1 MKKYITFGSEALTQI
16 AKGVEILAK
25 TVGSTLGPG
34 GRNVIF
40 ENLGFPLVTKDGVT
54 VASQIELK
62 DKLQNIGAQ
71 MVKQVAKKTCD
82 DAGDGPQP
90 LWSRILTP
98 TGWMKMGDIKV
109 GDTICGTNGSTQTV
123 IGVYPKGEKEI
134 YKMVFANKR
143 VVECCED
150 HLWSYTNPSGRVRT
164 RTVKE
169 MMKDYKKP
177 NNDGSYTFKYYVPNT
192 VVEFAEQKLPL
203 DPYLVGVLIGDGSIS
218 EARNTEL
225 NIGYK
230 KKHIIDKLVL
240 PEGISLNVSD
250 VSSKNCYRIKIV
262 GMDKDGR
269 TIRKYLEEIGLQG
282 KTTSDKFIPKMYL
295 YNTVENRKKLLQGLI
310 DTDGHVNKRG
320 LFEFSTINEQ
330 LADDYCE
337 LMWGLGRITEKS
349 LRERKEGC
357 GSFSNKP
364 IYRMYERSGYN
375 RGVKLI
381 DIIPTGEKTEMQCIK
396 VSNDDELYI
405 TDNYIVTHNTTSSVV
420 LANAIVQEGLKVLS
434 TGVNPIDVQRGILKA
449 IEAVV
454 EYIEKNIKIDVE
466 DDVKKIQQ
474 IAKVSANWDEELAD
488 VIANSITEVGINGAI
503 RLDENR
509 GYQTKYTIVD
519 GLQFERGY
527 VTAYFINNQA
537 KQVCEMENPY
547 VLFYAGELR
556 DPEALLPILKE
567 AKREKKNLFIVAEK
581 YEEDVLKQLALSKSR
596 SGVSVCAIKAP
607 HYKDMCYDSLHDI
620 SILMGGTFLDPNDP
634 NCINLEDVRLKHC
647 GRCEKVTC
655 SLQRTSFVG
664 FGNYHDE
671 ATKTA
676 WKERLDVRIKE
687 IEELSKDE
695 TADKL
700 PRENAKLRLKQINAK
715 AAIISIG
722 ASSEVEYNEKLD
734 RADDALRATRCAM
747 TEGVV
752 PGAGYCYL
760 KSTKCDG
767 LMKLLDSDVVGEQ
780 VGAKIIQKVLTVP
793 FKKLLTNAGM
803 EDEIGGIM
811 AKVISGNKGYNLK
824 TRKFEDLVDSG
835 VLDPWMV
842 TKSALRNAGSV
853 AGLILTSEAIVSD
866 EEELKTI
873 DVSEKLPTL

>member
-1 MKKYITFGSEALTQI
+1 MKKNITFGSEALTQV

-40 ENLGFPLVTKDGVT
+40 ENLGFPMVTKDGVT

-82 DAGDGPQP
+82 DAGDG
-90 LWSRILTP
+90 
-98 TGWMKMGDIKV
+98 
-109 GDTICGTNGSTQTV
+109 
-123 IGVYPKGEKEI
+123 
-134 YKMVFANKR
+134 
-143 VVECCED
+143 
-150 HLWSYTNPSGRVRT
+150 
-164 RTVKE
+164 
-169 MMKDYKKP
+169 
-177 NNDGSYTFKYYVPNT
+177 
-192 VVEFAEQKLPL
+192 
-203 DPYLVGVLIGDGSIS
+203 
-218 EARNTEL
+218 
-225 NIGYK
+225 
-230 KKHIIDKLVL
+230 
-240 PEGISLNVSD
+240 
-250 VSSKNCYRIKIV
+250 
-262 GMDKDGR
+262 
-269 TIRKYLEEIGLQG
+269 
-282 KTTSDKFIPKMYL
+282 
-295 YNTVENRKKLLQGLI
+295 
-310 DTDGHVNKRG
+310 
-320 LFEFSTINEQ
+320 
-330 LADDYCE
+330 
-337 LMWGLGRITEKS
+337 
-349 LRERKEGC
+349 
-357 GSFSNKP
+357 
-364 IYRMYERSGYN
+364 
-375 RGVKLI
+375 
-381 DIIPTGEKTEMQCIK
+381 
-396 VSNDDELYI
+396 
-405 TDNYIVTHNTTSSVV
+405 TTSSVV

-454 EYIEKNIKIDVE
+454 EYIEKNIKMDVE
-466 DDVKKIQQ
+466 EDVIKIQQ
-474 IAKVSANWDEELAD
+474 IAKVSANWDDELSE
-488 VIANSITEVGINGAI
+488 VIANSIIEVGINGAI

-519 GLQFERGY
+519 GLQFDRGY
-527 VTAYFINNQA
+527 VTSHFINNQA
-537 KQVCEMENPY
+537 KQVCEMDNPY
-547 VLFYAGELR
+547 VMFYAGELR

-567 AKREKKNLFIVAEK
+567 AKRDKHNLFIVAEK
-581 YEEDVLKQLALSKSR
+581 FEEDVLRQLAMSKTR

-620 SILMGGTFLDPNDP
+620 SVLMGGTCIDPLNP
-634 NCINLEDVRLKHC
+634 ECIKLEDVRLKHC

-664 FGNYHDE
+664 FGNYSNVEQRE
-671 ATKTA
+671 AWSA
-676 WKERLDVRIKE
+676 RLVNRIKE

-722 ASSEVEYNEKLD
+722 ASSEIEYQEKLD

-752 PGAGYCYL
+752 PGAGYSYL
-760 KSTKCDG
+760 KSTKCEG
-767 LMKLLDSDVVGEQ
+767 LTKLLNSSNVGEQ

-811 AKVISGNKGYNLK
+811 SKVINGNKGFNLK
-824 TRKFEDLVDSG
+824 TKKFEDLIESG

-853 AGLILTSEAIVSD
+853 AGMLLTSEAIVSD
-866 EEELKTI
+866 DEEMKTV

>member
-1 MKKYITFGSEALTQI
+1 MKKSITFGSEALTQI

-54 VASQIELK
+54 VASQIELSN
-62 DKLQNIGAQ
+62 KLQNIGAQ

-82 DAGDGPQP
+82 DAGDG
-90 LWSRILTP
+90 
-98 TGWMKMGDIKV
+98 
-109 GDTICGTNGSTQTV
+109 
-123 IGVYPKGEKEI
+123 
-134 YKMVFANKR
+134 
-143 VVECCED
+143 
-150 HLWSYTNPSGRVRT
+150 
-164 RTVKE
+164 
-169 MMKDYKKP
+169 
-177 NNDGSYTFKYYVPNT
+177 
-192 VVEFAEQKLPL
+192 
-203 DPYLVGVLIGDGSIS
+203 
-218 EARNTEL
+218 
-225 NIGYK
+225 
-230 KKHIIDKLVL
+230 
-240 PEGISLNVSD
+240 
-250 VSSKNCYRIKIV
+250 
-262 GMDKDGR
+262 
-269 TIRKYLEEIGLQG
+269 
-282 KTTSDKFIPKMYL
+282 
-295 YNTVENRKKLLQGLI
+295 
-310 DTDGHVNKRG
+310 
-320 LFEFSTINEQ
+320 
-330 LADDYCE
+330 
-337 LMWGLGRITEKS
+337 
-349 LRERKEGC
+349 
-357 GSFSNKP
+357 
-364 IYRMYERSGYN
+364 
-375 RGVKLI
+375 
-381 DIIPTGEKTEMQCIK
+381 
-396 VSNDDELYI
+396 
-405 TDNYIVTHNTTSSVV
+405 TTSSVV

-434 TGVNPIDVQRGILKA
+434 TGVNPIEVQRGIIKA
-449 IEAVV
+449 IDVV
-454 EYIEKNIKIDVE
+454 VDYIEKNIKLNVE
-466 DDVKKIQQ
+466 DDINKIQQ
-474 IAKVSANWDEELAD
+474 IAKVSANWDDELAE

-519 GLQFERGY
+519 GLQFDRGY
-527 VTAYFINNQA
+527 VTSYFINNQA
-537 KQVCEMENPY
+537 KQICEMDKPY
-547 VLFYAGELR
+547 VMFYAGELR

-567 AKREKKNLFIVAEK
+567 AKREKSNLFIVAER
-581 YEEDVLKQLALSKSR
+581 YEEDVLRQLAMSKAK

-607 HYKDMCYDSLHDI
+607 HYKDMCYDSLQDI
-620 SILMGGTFLDPNDP
+620 SVLMGGTFIDPNNPDS
-634 NCINLEDVRLKHC
+634 ISLEDVRLKHC

-664 FGNYHDE
+664 FGDYPDAAQRE
-671 ATKTA
+671 V
-676 WKERLDVRIKE
+676 WKSNLDARIKE

-760 KSTKCDG
+760 KATKCDG
-767 LMKLLDSDVVGEQ
+767 LLKLLSSSNVGEQ

-811 AKVISGNKGYNLK
+811 SKVISGNKGYNLK
-824 TRKFEDLVDSG
+824 TRKFEDLVESG

-853 AGLILTSEAIVSD
+853 AGMILTSEAIVSD
-866 EEELKTI
+866 EDELKAI
-873 DVSEKLPTL
+873 DVSEKLPTM

>member
-1 MKKYITFGSEALTQI
+1 MKKNITFGSEALTQI

-82 DAGDGPQP
+82 DAGDG
-90 LWSRILTP
+90 
-98 TGWMKMGDIKV
+98 
-109 GDTICGTNGSTQTV
+109 
-123 IGVYPKGEKEI
+123 
-134 YKMVFANKR
+134 
-143 VVECCED
+143 
-150 HLWSYTNPSGRVRT
+150 
-164 RTVKE
+164 
-169 MMKDYKKP
+169 
-177 NNDGSYTFKYYVPNT
+177 
-192 VVEFAEQKLPL
+192 
-203 DPYLVGVLIGDGSIS
+203 
-218 EARNTEL
+218 
-225 NIGYK
+225 
-230 KKHIIDKLVL
+230 
-240 PEGISLNVSD
+240 
-250 VSSKNCYRIKIV
+250 
-262 GMDKDGR
+262 
-269 TIRKYLEEIGLQG
+269 
-282 KTTSDKFIPKMYL
+282 
-295 YNTVENRKKLLQGLI
+295 
-310 DTDGHVNKRG
+310 
-320 LFEFSTINEQ
+320 
-330 LADDYCE
+330 
-337 LMWGLGRITEKS
+337 
-349 LRERKEGC
+349 
-357 GSFSNKP
+357 
-364 IYRMYERSGYN
+364 
-375 RGVKLI
+375 
-381 DIIPTGEKTEMQCIK
+381 
-396 VSNDDELYI
+396 
-405 TDNYIVTHNTTSSVV
+405 TTSSVV

-454 EYIEKNIKIDVE
+454 DFIEKNIKIDVE

-519 GLQFERGY
+519 GLQFDRGY

-607 HYKDMCYDSLHDI
+607 HYKDMCNDSLHDI

-634 NCINLEDVRLKHC
+634 NCINLEDIRLKHC

-664 FGNYHDE
+664 FGNYPDV

-676 WKERLDVRIKE
+676 WKERLDVRVKE

-700 PRENAKLRLKQINAK
+700 PHRSRHW
-715 AAIISIG
+715 
-722 ASSEVEYNEKLD
+722 
-734 RADDALRATRCAM
+734 R
-747 TEGVV
+747 
-752 PGAGYCYL
+752 
-760 KSTKCDG
+760 KSQG
-767 LMKLLDSDVVGEQ
+767 
-780 VGAKIIQKVLTVP
+780 
-793 FKKLLTNAGM
+793 
-803 EDEIGGIM
+803 
-811 AKVISGNKGYNLK
+811 
-824 TRKFEDLVDSG
+824 
-835 VLDPWMV
+835 
-842 TKSALRNAGSV
+842 
-853 AGLILTSEAIVSD
+853 
-866 EEELKTI
+866 
-873 DVSEKLPTL
+873 PTCPR

>member
-1 MKKYITFGSEALTQI
+1 MKKSIKFGSEALTQI

-54 VASQIELK
+54 VASQIELS

-82 DAGDGPQP
+82 DAGDG
-90 LWSRILTP
+90 
-98 TGWMKMGDIKV
+98 
-109 GDTICGTNGSTQTV
+109 
-123 IGVYPKGEKEI
+123 
-134 YKMVFANKR
+134 
-143 VVECCED
+143 
-150 HLWSYTNPSGRVRT
+150 
-164 RTVKE
+164 
-169 MMKDYKKP
+169 
-177 NNDGSYTFKYYVPNT
+177 
-192 VVEFAEQKLPL
+192 
-203 DPYLVGVLIGDGSIS
+203 
-218 EARNTEL
+218 
-225 NIGYK
+225 
-230 KKHIIDKLVL
+230 
-240 PEGISLNVSD
+240 
-250 VSSKNCYRIKIV
+250 
-262 GMDKDGR
+262 
-269 TIRKYLEEIGLQG
+269 
-282 KTTSDKFIPKMYL
+282 
-295 YNTVENRKKLLQGLI
+295 
-310 DTDGHVNKRG
+310 
-320 LFEFSTINEQ
+320 
-330 LADDYCE
+330 
-337 LMWGLGRITEKS
+337 
-349 LRERKEGC
+349 
-357 GSFSNKP
+357 
-364 IYRMYERSGYN
+364 
-375 RGVKLI
+375 
-381 DIIPTGEKTEMQCIK
+381 
-396 VSNDDELYI
+396 
-405 TDNYIVTHNTTSSVV
+405 TTSSVV

-434 TGVNPIDVQRGILKA
+434 TGVNPIEVQRGITKA

-454 EYIEKNIKIDVE
+454 EYIEKNIKMEVE
-466 DDVKKIQQ
+466 DDVMKIMQ
-474 IAKVSANWDEELAD
+474 IAKVSANWDEELAE
-488 VIANSITEVGINGAI
+488 VIASSITEVGINGAI

-519 GLQFERGY
+519 GLQFDRGY

-537 KQVCEMENPY
+537 KQICEMDKPY
-547 VLFYAGELR
+547 VMFYAGELK

-567 AKREKKNLFIVAEK
+567 AKREKANLFIVAERF
-581 YEEDVLKQLALSKSR
+581 EEDVLRQLAMSKAK

-607 HYKDMCYDSLHDI
+607 HYKDMCYDSLQDI
-620 SILMGGTFLDPNDP
+620 SVLMGGTFIDTNNPES
-634 NCINLEDVRLKHC
+634 ISLEDVRLKHC
-647 GRCEKVTC
+647 GRCDKVTC

-664 FGNYHDE
+664 FGNYPDAAQRE
-671 ATKTA
+671 A
-676 WKERLDVRIKE
+676 WKVRLDARIKE

-760 KSTKCDG
+760 KATKCDG
-767 LMKLLDSDVVGEQ
+767 LMKLLSSSVVGEQ

-811 AKVISGNKGYNLK
+811 SKVIGGNKGYNLK
-824 TRKFEDLVDSG
+824 TRKFEDLVESG

-853 AGLILTSEAIVSD
+853 AGMILTSEAIVSD
-866 EEELKTI
+866 DDELKTI
-873 DVSEKLPTL
+873 DVSEKIPTM

>member
-1 MKKYITFGSEALTQI
+1 MKKSIKFGSEALTQI

-54 VASQIELK
+54 VASQIELS

-82 DAGDGPQP
+82 DAGDG
-90 LWSRILTP
+90 
-98 TGWMKMGDIKV
+98 
-109 GDTICGTNGSTQTV
+109 
-123 IGVYPKGEKEI
+123 
-134 YKMVFANKR
+134 
-143 VVECCED
+143 
-150 HLWSYTNPSGRVRT
+150 
-164 RTVKE
+164 
-169 MMKDYKKP
+169 
-177 NNDGSYTFKYYVPNT
+177 
-192 VVEFAEQKLPL
+192 
-203 DPYLVGVLIGDGSIS
+203 
-218 EARNTEL
+218 
-225 NIGYK
+225 
-230 KKHIIDKLVL
+230 
-240 PEGISLNVSD
+240 
-250 VSSKNCYRIKIV
+250 
-262 GMDKDGR
+262 
-269 TIRKYLEEIGLQG
+269 
-282 KTTSDKFIPKMYL
+282 
-295 YNTVENRKKLLQGLI
+295 
-310 DTDGHVNKRG
+310 
-320 LFEFSTINEQ
+320 
-330 LADDYCE
+330 
-337 LMWGLGRITEKS
+337 
-349 LRERKEGC
+349 
-357 GSFSNKP
+357 
-364 IYRMYERSGYN
+364 
-375 RGVKLI
+375 
-381 DIIPTGEKTEMQCIK
+381 
-396 VSNDDELYI
+396 
-405 TDNYIVTHNTTSSVV
+405 TTSSVV

-434 TGVNPIDVQRGILKA
+434 TGVNPIEVQRGITKA

-454 EYIEKNIKIDVE
+454 EYIEKNIKMEVE
-466 DDVKKIQQ
+466 DDVMKIMQ
-474 IAKVSANWDEELAD
+474 IAKVSANWDEELAE
-488 VIANSITEVGINGAI
+488 VIASSITEVGINGAI

-519 GLQFERGY
+519 GLQFDRGY

-537 KQVCEMENPY
+537 KQICEMDKPY
-547 VLFYAGELR
+547 VMFYAGELK

-567 AKREKKNLFIVAEK
+567 AKREKANLFIVAERF
-581 YEEDVLKQLALSKSR
+581 EEDVLRQLAMSKAK

-607 HYKDMCYDSLHDI
+607 HYKDMCYESLQDI
-620 SILMGGTFLDPNDP
+620 SVLMGGTFIDTNNPES
-634 NCINLEDVRLKHC
+634 ISLEDVRLKHC
-647 GRCEKVTC
+647 GRCDKVTC

-664 FGNYHDE
+664 FGNYPDAAQRE
-671 ATKTA
+671 A
-676 WKERLDVRIKE
+676 WKVRLDARIKE

-760 KSTKCDG
+760 KATKCDG
-767 LMKLLDSDVVGEQ
+767 LAKLLSSPIVGEQ
-780 VGAKIIQKVLTVP
+780 VGAKIVQKVLTVP

-811 AKVISGNKGYNLK
+811 SKVISGNKGYNLK
-824 TRKFEDLVDSG
+824 TRKFEDLVESG

-873 DVSEKLPTL
+873 DVSEKIPTM

>member
-1 MKKYITFGSEALTQI
+1 MKKSIKFGSEALTQV

-54 VASQIELK
+54 VASQIELS

-82 DAGDGPQP
+82 DAGDG
-90 LWSRILTP
+90 
-98 TGWMKMGDIKV
+98 
-109 GDTICGTNGSTQTV
+109 
-123 IGVYPKGEKEI
+123 
-134 YKMVFANKR
+134 
-143 VVECCED
+143 
-150 HLWSYTNPSGRVRT
+150 
-164 RTVKE
+164 
-169 MMKDYKKP
+169 
-177 NNDGSYTFKYYVPNT
+177 
-192 VVEFAEQKLPL
+192 
-203 DPYLVGVLIGDGSIS
+203 
-218 EARNTEL
+218 
-225 NIGYK
+225 
-230 KKHIIDKLVL
+230 
-240 PEGISLNVSD
+240 
-250 VSSKNCYRIKIV
+250 
-262 GMDKDGR
+262 
-269 TIRKYLEEIGLQG
+269 
-282 KTTSDKFIPKMYL
+282 
-295 YNTVENRKKLLQGLI
+295 
-310 DTDGHVNKRG
+310 
-320 LFEFSTINEQ
+320 
-330 LADDYCE
+330 
-337 LMWGLGRITEKS
+337 
-349 LRERKEGC
+349 
-357 GSFSNKP
+357 
-364 IYRMYERSGYN
+364 
-375 RGVKLI
+375 
-381 DIIPTGEKTEMQCIK
+381 
-396 VSNDDELYI
+396 
-405 TDNYIVTHNTTSSVV
+405 TTSSVV

-434 TGVNPIDVQRGILKA
+434 TGVNPIEVQRGITKA

-454 EYIEKNIKIDVE
+454 DFIEKNIKMDVE
-466 DDVKKIQQ
+466 DDVNKIQQ
-474 IAKVSANWDEELAD
+474 IAKVSANWDDELAE
-488 VIANSITEVGINGAI
+488 VIASSITEVGINGAI

-519 GLQFERGY
+519 GLQFDRGY

-537 KQVCEMENPY
+537 KQICEMDKPY
-547 VLFYAGELR
+547 VMFYAGELK

-567 AKREKKNLFIVAEK
+567 TKREKVNLFIIAEK
-581 YEEDVLKQLALSKSR
+581 FEEDVLRQLAMSKSR

-620 SILMGGTFLDPNDP
+620 SVLMGGTFIDPNNP
-634 NCINLEDVRLKHC
+634 ESISLEDVRLKHC

-664 FGNYHDE
+664 FGNYPD
-671 ATKTA
+671 ATQREV
-676 WKERLDVRIKE
+676 WKSNLDARIKE

-695 TADKL
+695 EADKL

-760 KSTKCDG
+760 KATKCDG
-767 LMKLLDSDVVGEQ
+767 LMKLLSSSVVGEQ

-811 AKVISGNKGYNLK
+811 SKVIGGNKGYNLK
-824 TRKFEDLVDSG
+824 TRKFEDLVESG

-853 AGLILTSEAIVSD
+853 AGMILTSEAIVSD
-866 EEELKTI
+866 DDELKTI
-873 DVSEKLPTL
+873 DVSEKIPTM

>member
-1 MKKYITFGSEALTQI
+1 
-16 AKGVEILAK
+16 
-25 TVGSTLGPG
+25 
-34 GRNVIF
+34 
-40 ENLGFPLVTKDGVT
+40 
-54 VASQIELK
+54 
-62 DKLQNIGAQ
+62 

-82 DAGDGPQP
+82 DAGDG
-90 LWSRILTP
+90 
-98 TGWMKMGDIKV
+98 
-109 GDTICGTNGSTQTV
+109 
-123 IGVYPKGEKEI
+123 
-134 YKMVFANKR
+134 
-143 VVECCED
+143 
-150 HLWSYTNPSGRVRT
+150 
-164 RTVKE
+164 
-169 MMKDYKKP
+169 
-177 NNDGSYTFKYYVPNT
+177 
-192 VVEFAEQKLPL
+192 
-203 DPYLVGVLIGDGSIS
+203 
-218 EARNTEL
+218 
-225 NIGYK
+225 
-230 KKHIIDKLVL
+230 
-240 PEGISLNVSD
+240 
-250 VSSKNCYRIKIV
+250 
-262 GMDKDGR
+262 
-269 TIRKYLEEIGLQG
+269 
-282 KTTSDKFIPKMYL
+282 
-295 YNTVENRKKLLQGLI
+295 
-310 DTDGHVNKRG
+310 
-320 LFEFSTINEQ
+320 
-330 LADDYCE
+330 
-337 LMWGLGRITEKS
+337 
-349 LRERKEGC
+349 
-357 GSFSNKP
+357 
-364 IYRMYERSGYN
+364 
-375 RGVKLI
+375 
-381 DIIPTGEKTEMQCIK
+381 
-396 VSNDDELYI
+396 
-405 TDNYIVTHNTTSSVV
+405 TTSSVV

-454 EYIEKNIKIDVE
+454 EYIEKNIKMDVE
-466 DDVKKIQQ
+466 DDVVKIQQ
-474 IAKVSANWDEELAD
+474 IAKVSANWDDELAE

-527 VTAYFINNQA
+527 VTSYFINNQA
-537 KQVCEMENPY
+537 KQICEMDNPY
-547 VLFYAGELR
+547 VMFYAGELR

-567 AKREKKNLFIVAEK
+567 AKRDKANLFIIAEK
-581 YEEDVLKQLALSKSR
+581 YEEDVLRQLAMSKSR

-607 HYKDMCYDSLHDI
+607 HYKDMCYDSLQDI
-620 SILMGGTFLDPNDP
+620 SVLMGGSFIDPLNP
-634 NCINLEDVRLKHC
+634 ESISLEDVRLKHC

-664 FGNYHDE
+664 FGNYSDAAQRE
-671 ATKTA
+671 A
-676 WKERLDVRIKE
+676 WKVCLDARIKE

-760 KSTKCDG
+760 KSTKCEG
-767 LMKLLDSDVVGEQ
+767 LTKLLNSSNVGEQ

-811 AKVISGNKGYNLK
+811 SKVINGNKGFNLK
-824 TRKFEDLVDSG
+824 TKKFEDLIESG

-853 AGLILTSEAIVSD
+853 AGMLLTSEAIVSD
-866 EEELKTI
+866 DEEMKTV

>member
-1 MKKYITFGSEALTQI
+1 MKKSITFGSEALTQV

-54 VASQIELK
+54 VASQIELSN
-62 DKLQNIGAQ
+62 KLQNIGAQ

-82 DAGDGPQP
+82 DAGDG
-90 LWSRILTP
+90 
-98 TGWMKMGDIKV
+98 
-109 GDTICGTNGSTQTV
+109 
-123 IGVYPKGEKEI
+123 
-134 YKMVFANKR
+134 
-143 VVECCED
+143 
-150 HLWSYTNPSGRVRT
+150 
-164 RTVKE
+164 
-169 MMKDYKKP
+169 
-177 NNDGSYTFKYYVPNT
+177 
-192 VVEFAEQKLPL
+192 
-203 DPYLVGVLIGDGSIS
+203 
-218 EARNTEL
+218 
-225 NIGYK
+225 
-230 KKHIIDKLVL
+230 
-240 PEGISLNVSD
+240 
-250 VSSKNCYRIKIV
+250 
-262 GMDKDGR
+262 
-269 TIRKYLEEIGLQG
+269 
-282 KTTSDKFIPKMYL
+282 
-295 YNTVENRKKLLQGLI
+295 
-310 DTDGHVNKRG
+310 
-320 LFEFSTINEQ
+320 
-330 LADDYCE
+330 
-337 LMWGLGRITEKS
+337 
-349 LRERKEGC
+349 
-357 GSFSNKP
+357 
-364 IYRMYERSGYN
+364 
-375 RGVKLI
+375 
-381 DIIPTGEKTEMQCIK
+381 
-396 VSNDDELYI
+396 
-405 TDNYIVTHNTTSSVV
+405 TTSSVV

-434 TGVNPIDVQRGILKA
+434 TGVNPIDVQRGIHKA
-449 IEAVV
+449 IDAVV
-454 EYIEKNIKIDVE
+454 EFIEKNIKMDVE
-466 DDVKKIQQ
+466 DDVNKIQQ
-474 IAKVSANWDEELAD
+474 IAKVSANWDEELAE
-488 VIANSITEVGINGAI
+488 VIASSITEVGINGAI

-519 GLQFERGY
+519 GLQFDRGY

-537 KQVCEMENPY
+537 KQICEMDKPY
-547 VLFYAGELR
+547 VMFYAGELK

-567 AKREKKNLFIVAEK
+567 AKREKANLFIVAERF
-581 YEEDVLKQLALSKSR
+581 EEDVLRQLAMSKAK

-607 HYKDMCYDSLHDI
+607 HYKDMCYDSLQDI
-620 SILMGGTFLDPNDP
+620 SVLMGGTFIDTNNPES
-634 NCINLEDVRLKHC
+634 ISLEDVRLKHC
-647 GRCEKVTC
+647 GRCDKVTC

-664 FGNYHDE
+664 FGNYPDAAQRE
-671 ATKTA
+671 A
-676 WKERLDVRIKE
+676 WKVRLDARIKE

-760 KSTKCDG
+760 KATKCDG
-767 LMKLLDSDVVGEQ
+767 LAKLLSSPIVGEQ
-780 VGAKIIQKVLTVP
+780 VGAKIVQKVLTVP

-811 AKVISGNKGYNLK
+811 SKVITGNKGFNLK
-824 TRKFEDLVDSG
+824 TRKFEDLVESG

-873 DVSEKLPTL
+873 DVSEKIPTM

>member
-1 MKKYITFGSEALTQI
+1 MKKSIKFGSEALTQI

-54 VASQIELK
+54 VASQIELS

-82 DAGDGPQP
+82 DAGDG
-90 LWSRILTP
+90 
-98 TGWMKMGDIKV
+98 
-109 GDTICGTNGSTQTV
+109 
-123 IGVYPKGEKEI
+123 
-134 YKMVFANKR
+134 
-143 VVECCED
+143 
-150 HLWSYTNPSGRVRT
+150 
-164 RTVKE
+164 
-169 MMKDYKKP
+169 
-177 NNDGSYTFKYYVPNT
+177 
-192 VVEFAEQKLPL
+192 
-203 DPYLVGVLIGDGSIS
+203 
-218 EARNTEL
+218 
-225 NIGYK
+225 
-230 KKHIIDKLVL
+230 
-240 PEGISLNVSD
+240 
-250 VSSKNCYRIKIV
+250 
-262 GMDKDGR
+262 
-269 TIRKYLEEIGLQG
+269 
-282 KTTSDKFIPKMYL
+282 
-295 YNTVENRKKLLQGLI
+295 
-310 DTDGHVNKRG
+310 
-320 LFEFSTINEQ
+320 
-330 LADDYCE
+330 
-337 LMWGLGRITEKS
+337 
-349 LRERKEGC
+349 
-357 GSFSNKP
+357 
-364 IYRMYERSGYN
+364 
-375 RGVKLI
+375 
-381 DIIPTGEKTEMQCIK
+381 
-396 VSNDDELYI
+396 
-405 TDNYIVTHNTTSSVV
+405 TTSSVV

-434 TGVNPIDVQRGILKA
+434 TGVNPIEVQRGITKA

-454 EYIEKNIKIDVE
+454 EYIEKNIKMEVE
-466 DDVKKIQQ
+466 DDVMKIMQ
-474 IAKVSANWDEELAD
+474 IAKVSANWDEELAE
-488 VIANSITEVGINGAI
+488 VIASSITEVGINGAI

-519 GLQFERGY
+519 GLQFDRGY

-537 KQVCEMENPY
+537 KQICEMDKPY
-547 VLFYAGELR
+547 VMFYAGELK

-567 AKREKKNLFIVAEK
+567 AKREKANLFIVAERF
-581 YEEDVLKQLALSKSR
+581 EEDVLRQLAMSKAK

-607 HYKDMCYDSLHDI
+607 HYKDMCYDSLQDI
-620 SILMGGTFLDPNDP
+620 SVLMGGTFIDTNNPES
-634 NCINLEDVRLKHC
+634 ISLEDVRLKHC
-647 GRCEKVTC
+647 GRCDKVTC

-664 FGNYHDE
+664 FGNYPDAAQRE
-671 ATKTA
+671 A
-676 WKERLDVRIKE
+676 WKVRLDARIKE

-760 KSTKCDG
+760 KATKCDG
-767 LMKLLDSDVVGEQ
+767 LAKLLSSPIVGEQ
-780 VGAKIIQKVLTVP
+780 VGAKIVQKVLTVP

-811 AKVISGNKGYNLK
+811 SKVISGNKGYNLK
-824 TRKFEDLVDSG
+824 TRKFEDLVESG

-873 DVSEKLPTL
+873 DVSEKIPTM

>member
-1 MKKYITFGSEALTQI
+1 MKKSIKFGSEALTQI

-54 VASQIELK
+54 VASQIELS

-82 DAGDGPQP
+82 DAGDG
-90 LWSRILTP
+90 
-98 TGWMKMGDIKV
+98 
-109 GDTICGTNGSTQTV
+109 
-123 IGVYPKGEKEI
+123 
-134 YKMVFANKR
+134 
-143 VVECCED
+143 
-150 HLWSYTNPSGRVRT
+150 
-164 RTVKE
+164 
-169 MMKDYKKP
+169 
-177 NNDGSYTFKYYVPNT
+177 
-192 VVEFAEQKLPL
+192 
-203 DPYLVGVLIGDGSIS
+203 
-218 EARNTEL
+218 
-225 NIGYK
+225 
-230 KKHIIDKLVL
+230 
-240 PEGISLNVSD
+240 
-250 VSSKNCYRIKIV
+250 
-262 GMDKDGR
+262 
-269 TIRKYLEEIGLQG
+269 
-282 KTTSDKFIPKMYL
+282 
-295 YNTVENRKKLLQGLI
+295 
-310 DTDGHVNKRG
+310 
-320 LFEFSTINEQ
+320 
-330 LADDYCE
+330 
-337 LMWGLGRITEKS
+337 
-349 LRERKEGC
+349 
-357 GSFSNKP
+357 
-364 IYRMYERSGYN
+364 
-375 RGVKLI
+375 
-381 DIIPTGEKTEMQCIK
+381 
-396 VSNDDELYI
+396 
-405 TDNYIVTHNTTSSVV
+405 TTSSVV

-434 TGVNPIDVQRGILKA
+434 TGVNPIEVQRGITKA

-454 EYIEKNIKIDVE
+454 EYIEKNIKMEVE
-466 DDVKKIQQ
+466 DDVMKIMQ
-474 IAKVSANWDEELAD
+474 IAKVSANWDEELAE

-519 GLQFERGY
+519 GLQFDRGY

-537 KQVCEMENPY
+537 KQICEMDKPY
-547 VLFYAGELR
+547 VMFYAGELK

-567 AKREKKNLFIVAEK
+567 AKREKANLFIVAERF
-581 YEEDVLKQLALSKSR
+581 EEDVLRQLAMSKAK

-607 HYKDMCYDSLHDI
+607 HYKDMCYDSLQDI
-620 SILMGGTFLDPNDP
+620 SVLMGGTFIDTNNPES
-634 NCINLEDVRLKHC
+634 ISLEDVRLKHC
-647 GRCEKVTC
+647 GRCDKVTC

-664 FGNYHDE
+664 FGNYPDAAQRE
-671 ATKTA
+671 A
-676 WKERLDVRIKE
+676 WKVRLDARIKE

-760 KSTKCDG
+760 KATKCDG
-767 LMKLLDSDVVGEQ
+767 LAKLLSSPIVGEQ
-780 VGAKIIQKVLTVP
+780 VGAKIVQKVLTVP

-811 AKVISGNKGYNLK
+811 SKVITGNKGFNLK
-824 TRKFEDLVDSG
+824 TRKFEDLVESG

-873 DVSEKLPTL
+873 DVSEKIPTM

>member
-1 MKKYITFGSEALTQI
+1 MKKSITFGSEAITQV
-16 AKGVEILAK
+16 AKGVEVLAK

-40 ENLGFPLVTKDGVT
+40 ENLGFPMVTKDGVT
-54 VASQIELK
+54 VASQIELS

-82 DAGDGPQP
+82 DVGDG
-90 LWSRILTP
+90 T
-98 TGWMKMGDIKV
+98 
-109 GDTICGTNGSTQTV
+109 ST
-123 IGVYPKGEKEI
+123 
-134 YKMVFANKR
+134 
-143 VVECCED
+143 
-150 HLWSYTNPSGRVRT
+150 
-164 RTVKE
+164 
-169 MMKDYKKP
+169 
-177 NNDGSYTFKYYVPNT
+177 
-192 VVEFAEQKLPL
+192 
-203 DPYLVGVLIGDGSIS
+203 
-218 EARNTEL
+218 
-225 NIGYK
+225 
-230 KKHIIDKLVL
+230 
-240 PEGISLNVSD
+240 
-250 VSSKNCYRIKIV
+250 
-262 GMDKDGR
+262 
-269 TIRKYLEEIGLQG
+269 
-282 KTTSDKFIPKMYL
+282 
-295 YNTVENRKKLLQGLI
+295 
-310 DTDGHVNKRG
+310 
-320 LFEFSTINEQ
+320 STI
-330 LADDYCE
+330 
-337 LMWGLGRITEKS
+337 
-349 LRERKEGC
+349 
-357 GSFSNKP
+357 
-364 IYRMYERSGYN
+364 
-375 RGVKLI
+375 
-381 DIIPTGEKTEMQCIK
+381 
-396 VSNDDELYI
+396 
-405 TDNYIVTHNTTSSVV
+405 

-434 TGVNPIDVQRGILKA
+434 TGVNPIDVQRGINKA
-449 IEAVV
+449 IETVV
-454 EYIEKNIKIDVE
+454 EFIEKNIKMDVE
-466 DDVKKIQQ
+466 DDVNKIQQ
-474 IAKVSANWDEELAD
+474 IAKVSANWDEELAQ
-488 VIANSITEVGINGAI
+488 VIANSIIEVGINGAI

-519 GLQFERGY
+519 GLQFDRGY

-537 KQVCEMENPY
+537 KQICEMDNPH
-547 VLFYAGELR
+547 VMFYAGELR

-567 AKREKKNLFIVAEK
+567 TKREKANLFIVAEK
-581 YEEDVLKQLALSKSR
+581 FEEDVLRQLAMSKAK

-620 SILMGGTFLDPNDP
+620 SVLMGGTFIDPNNP
-634 NCINLEDVRLKHC
+634 ESISLEDVRLKHC

-664 FGNYHDE
+664 FGNYPD
-671 ATKTA
+671 ATQREV
-676 WKERLDVRIKE
+676 WKSNLDARIKE
-687 IEELSKDE
+687 IDELAKDE

-760 KSTKCDG
+760 KATKCDG
-767 LMKLLDSDVVGEQ
+767 LMKLLSSSNVGEQ

-811 AKVISGNKGYNLK
+811 SKVISGNKGYNLK
-824 TRKFEDLVDSG
+824 SRKFEDLIESG

-866 EEELKTI
+866 EEEMKTV